1 MALSDIY
8 FTELQNMYSESLK
21 QIEMVK
27 LGDVLFEFNSRK
39 LTIEESIRTI
49 EQELVKYKNENNDV
63 MVDFCQHRIDA
74 FQQCLNVF
82 SDIYSTLKSKK
93 L

>member
-1 MALSDIY
+1 MALSDTY

-21 QIEMVK
+21 QVEMVK

-39 LTIEESIRTI
+39 LTIEESIRTLENEI
-49 EQELVKYKNENNDV
+49 VTYKNENNDT
-63 MVDFCQHRIDA
+63 MVDWCQWRIDA
-74 FQQCLNVF
+74 FKQCLNVF
-82 SDIYSTLKSKK
+82 SDIYSTLKRKK